1 MNTPPLNPEKSSL
14 GIDAN
19 LAALLAYILGFF
31 TGIAFLVLEK
41 ENKYVRFHAMQSTLV
56 FAFIMVINV
65 ALSVIPFFG
74 PLVSI
79 FLIGPATVILWLL
92 LMYKA
97 YNNEKFKFPILG
109 DIAEKQVE

>member
-1 MNTPPLNPEKSSL
+1 MSTPPLLPEKSGL

-19 LAALLAYILGFF
+19 LAALLTYVLGFF

-56 FAFIMVINV
+56 FASLMVINV
-65 ALSVIPFFG
+65 ALSVIPVFG
-74 PLVSI
+74 ALITI
-79 FLIGPATVILWLL
+79 FLLGPATVILWLV

-97 YNNEKFKFPILG
+97 FNNEKFKLPILG
-109 DIAEKQVE
+109 DLAEKQVG